1 MKEEKLMKI
10 TTTERGFPLIEF
22 EDSYD
27 KSCHLQISSIASYEA
42 IWLGLDDA
50 EPVKLVQ
57 GEGWKDVELPKDVFI
72 NTAMHLSRDQ
82 VRKLLPYLQEFAANG
97 YNCEWRKVQ

>member
-1 MKEEKLMKI
+1 MKI
-10 TTTERGFPLIEF
+10 TATERGFPRIEF

-27 KSCHLQISSIASYEA
+27 SKCHLQISSIADYEA

-50 EPVKLVQ
+50 EPKTLVK
-57 GEGWKDVELPKDVFI
+57 GEGWKDIELPKDVFVG
-72 NTAMHLSRDQ
+72 TAMHLSRDQ

-97 YNCEWRKVQ
+97 YYCEWKKVQ